1 VLEVESLTTRYG
13 AIAAIREVGLT
24 VRAGEVVCLIGPN
37 GAGKTTLLA
46 TVAGLLKPSSG
57 KISLG
62 DNDITDWAPDRI
74 LRSGLALVPEHRRIF
89 ADLTVNENLLVG
101 GVTKTAA
108 RRIELRN
115 EVVELFPALSSKMD
129 TSAGYLSGGE
139 AQQLAI
145 GRAMMAEP
153 QLLLLDE
160 PTLGLSPKLADVV
173 FDLIETLRNASL
185 TLLVVEQSA
194 QRILE
199 VADRGYVLRSGEV
212 VASGP
217 ARDLLARQDLF
228 DTYLGR
234 NVDPV

>member
-1 VLEVESLTTRYG
+1 MLEVESLTTRYG

-108 RRIELRN
+108 RRIELLN

>member
-1 VLEVESLTTRYG
+1 MLEVESLTTRYG

-37 GAGKTTLLA
+37 GAGKTTLLS
-46 TVAGLLKPSSG
+46 TIAGLLKSSSG
-57 KISLG
+57 QISLG
-62 DNDITDWAPDRI
+62 GNDITDWAPDRI

-89 ADLTVNENLLVG
+89 ADLTVNENLMVG
-101 GVTKTAA
+101 GVTKTSYKRA
-108 RRIELRN
+108 ELLN
-115 EVVELFPALSSKMD
+115 QVVELFPVLGSKLG

-160 PTLGLSPKLADVV
+160 PTLGLAPLLADVV
-173 FDLIETLRNASL
+173 FDLIGTLRTAGL

-194 QRILE
+194 RRILE
-199 VADRGYVLRSGEV
+199 VADRGYVMRSGEV
-212 VASGP
+212 VVSGL
-217 ARDLLARQDLF
+217 ADDLLARQDLF

-234 NVDPV
+234 NDDSA

>member
-185 TLLVVEQSA
+185 TLLIVEQSA

>member
-1 VLEVESLTTRYG
+1 MLEVESLTTRYG

-62 DNDITDWAPDRI
+62 DDDITDWAPDRI

-115 EVVELFPALSSKMD
+115 EVVELFPALSSKLG

-173 FDLIETLRNASL
+173 FELIETLRNASL

-234 NVDPV
+234 NADTV

>member
-1 VLEVESLTTRYG
+1 MLEVESLTTRYG

-185 TLLVVEQSA
+185 TLLIVEQSA

>member
-1 VLEVESLTTRYG
+1 MLEVESLTTRYG

-62 DNDITDWAPDRI
+62 DDDITDWAPDRI

-108 RRIELRN
+108 RRIELLN

-173 FDLIETLRNASL
+173 FDLIETLRNARL

>member
-1 VLEVESLTTRYG
+1 MLEVESLTTRYG

-46 TVAGLLKPSSG
+46 TVSGLLKPSSG

-62 DNDITDWAPDRI
+62 DDDITGWAPDRI

-173 FDLIETLRNASL
+173 FDLIETLRNARL

>member
-1 VLEVESLTTRYG
+1 MLEVESLTTRYG

-62 DNDITDWAPDRI
+62 DEDITDWAPDRI

-115 EVVELFPALSSKMD
+115 EVVELFPALSSKLG

-185 TLLVVEQSA
+185 TLLIVEQSA

-234 NVDPV
+234 NADTV

>member
-62 DNDITDWAPDRI
+62 DDDITDWAPDRI

-101 GVTKTAA
+101 GVTKTTA

-115 EVVELFPALSSKMD
+115 EVVDLFPALSSKMD

-173 FDLIETLRNASL
+173 FDLIETLRNARL

>member
-1 VLEVESLTTRYG
+1 MLEVESLTTRYG

-62 DNDITDWAPDRI
+62 DDDITSWAPDRI

-115 EVVELFPALSSKMD
+115 EVVELFPALGSKLG

-145 GRAMMAEP
+145 GRALMAEH

-212 VASGP
+212 VASGL

-234 NVDPV
+234 NVDLV

>member
-1 VLEVESLTTRYG
+1 MLEVESLTTRYG

-62 DNDITDWAPDRI
+62 DDDITDWAPDRI

-101 GVTKTAA
+101 GVTKTTA

-115 EVVELFPALSSKMD
+115 EVVDLFPALSSKMD

-173 FDLIETLRNASL
+173 FDLIETLRNARL

>member
-62 DNDITDWAPDRI
+62 DDDITDWAPDRI

-101 GVTKTAA
+101 GVTKTTA

-173 FDLIETLRNASL
+173 FDLIETLRNARL

>member
-1 VLEVESLTTRYG
+1 MLEVESLTTRYG

-62 DNDITDWAPDRI
+62 DDDITSWAPDRI

-173 FDLIETLRNASL
+173 FDLIETLRNARL

>member
-37 GAGKTTLLA
+37 GAGKTTLLS
-46 TVAGLLKPSSG
+46 TIAGLLKSSSG
-57 KISLG
+57 QISLG
-62 DNDITDWAPDRI
+62 GNDITDWAPDRI

-89 ADLTVNENLLVG
+89 ADLTVNENLMVG
-101 GVTKTAA
+101 GVTKTSNKRA
-108 RRIELRN
+108 ELLN
-115 EVVELFPALSSKMD
+115 QVVELFPVLGSKLG

-160 PTLGLSPKLADVV
+160 PTLGLAPLLADVV
-173 FDLIETLRNASL
+173 FDLIGTLRTAGL

-194 QRILE
+194 RRILE
-199 VADRGYVLRSGEV
+199 VADRGYVMRSGEV
-212 VASGP
+212 VVSGL
-217 ARDLLARQDLF
+217 ADDLLARQDLF

-234 NVDPV
+234 NDDSA

>member
-1 VLEVESLTTRYG
+1 MLEVESLTTRYG

-62 DNDITDWAPDRI
+62 DDDITDWAPDRI

>member
-37 GAGKTTLLA
+37 GAGKTTLLS
-46 TVAGLLKPSSG
+46 TIAGLLKPSSG
-57 KISLG
+57 QISLG
-62 DNDITDWAPDRI
+62 GDDITDWAPDRI

-89 ADLTVNENLLVG
+89 ADLTVNENLMVG
-101 GVTKTAA
+101 GVTKTATKRA
-108 RRIELRN
+108 ELLN
-115 EVVELFPALSSKMD
+115 QVVELFPVLGSKLG

-160 PTLGLSPKLADVV
+160 PTLGLAPLLADVV
-173 FDLIETLRNASL
+173 FDLIGTLRTAGL

-194 QRILE
+194 RRILE
-199 VADRGYVLRSGEV
+199 VADRGYVMRSGEV
-212 VASGP
+212 VVSGL
-217 ARDLLARQDLF
+217 AGDLLARQDLF

-234 NVDPV
+234 NADSA

>member
-1 VLEVESLTTRYG
+1 MLEVESLTTRYG

-101 GVTKTAA
+101 GVTKTTA

-115 EVVELFPALSSKMD
+115 EVVDLFPALSSKMD

-185 TLLVVEQSA
+185 TLLIVEQSA

>member
-1 VLEVESLTTRYG
+1 MLEVESLTTRYG

-37 GAGKTTLLA
+37 GAGKPTLLA

-62 DNDITDWAPDRI
+62 DDDITSWAPDRI

-115 EVVELFPALSSKMD
+115 EVVELFPALGSKLG

-145 GRAMMAEP
+145 GRALMAEP

-212 VASGP
+212 VASGL

-234 NVDPV
+234 NVDLV

>member
-1 VLEVESLTTRYG
+1 MLEVESLTTRYG

-62 DNDITDWAPDRI
+62 DDDITGWAPDRI

-115 EVVELFPALSSKMD
+115 EVVELFPALSSKLG

-145 GRAMMAEP
+145 GRALMAEP

-160 PTLGLSPKLADVV
+160 PTHRDTQKFQPHPLS
-173 FDLIETLRNASL
+173 R
-185 TLLVVEQSA
+185 
-194 QRILE
+194 
-199 VADRGYVLRSGEV
+199 
-212 VASGP
+212 
-217 ARDLLARQDLF
+217 
-228 DTYLGR
+228 
-234 NVDPV
+234 

>member
-1 VLEVESLTTRYG
+1 MLEVESLTTRYG

-37 GAGKTTLLA
+37 GAGKTTLLS
-46 TVAGLLKPSSG
+46 TIAGLLKPSSG
-57 KISLG
+57 QISLG
-62 DNDITDWAPDRI
+62 GDDITDWAPDRI

-89 ADLTVNENLLVG
+89 ADLTVNENLMVG
-101 GVTKTAA
+101 GVTKTATKRA
-108 RRIELRN
+108 ELLN
-115 EVVELFPALSSKMD
+115 QVVELFPVLGSKLG

-160 PTLGLSPKLADVV
+160 PTLGLAPLLADVV
-173 FDLIETLRNASL
+173 FDLIGTLRTAGL

-194 QRILE
+194 RRILE
-199 VADRGYVLRSGEV
+199 VADRGYVMRSGEV
-212 VASGP
+212 VVSGL
-217 ARDLLARQDLF
+217 AGDLLARQDLF

-234 NVDPV
+234 NADSA

>member
-1 VLEVESLTTRYG
+1 MLEVESLTTRYG

-62 DNDITDWAPDRI
+62 DDDITDWAPDRI

-101 GVTKTAA
+101 GVTKTTA

-115 EVVELFPALSSKMD
+115 EVVDLFPALSSKMD

-173 FDLIETLRNASL
+173 FDLIETLRNARL

-199 VADRGYVLRSGEV
+199 VADRGYVLRSG
-212 VASGP
+212 G
-217 ARDLLARQDLF
+217 L
-228 DTYLGR
+228 
-234 NVDPV
+234 

>member
-1 VLEVESLTTRYG
+1 MLEVDSLTTRYG

>member
-1 VLEVESLTTRYG
+1 MLEVESLTTRYG

-62 DNDITDWAPDRI
+62 DDDITDWAPDRI

-115 EVVELFPALSSKMD
+115 EVVELFPALSSKLG

-228 DTYLGR
+228 DTCLGR
-234 NVDPV
+234 NADPV

>member
-1 VLEVESLTTRYG
+1 MLEVESLTTRYG

-62 DNDITDWAPDRI
+62 DDDITSWAPDRI

-115 EVVELFPALSSKMD
+115 EVVELFPALGSKLG

-145 GRAMMAEP
+145 GRALMAEP

-160 PTLGLSPKLADVV
+160 PTLRLSPKLADVV

-212 VASGP
+212 VASGL

-234 NVDPV
+234 NVDLV

>member
-101 GVTKTAA
+101 GVTKTTA

-115 EVVELFPALSSKMD
+115 EVVDLFPALSSKMD

-185 TLLVVEQSA
+185 TLLIVEQSA

>member
-1 VLEVESLTTRYG
+1 MLEVESLTTRYG

-62 DNDITDWAPDRI
+62 DDDITDWAPDRI

-101 GVTKTAA
+101 GVTKTTA

-173 FDLIETLRNASL
+173 FDLIETLRNARL

>member
-101 GVTKTAA
+101 GVTKTTA

-115 EVVELFPALSSKMD
+115 EVVDLFPALSSKMD

-173 FDLIETLRNASL
+173 FDLIETLRNARL

>member
-1 VLEVESLTTRYG
+1 MLEVDSLTTRYG

-101 GVTKTAA
+101 GVTKTTA

-115 EVVELFPALSSKMD
+115 EVVDLFPALSSKMD

>member
-1 VLEVESLTTRYG
+1 MLEVESLTTRYG

-62 DNDITDWAPDRI
+62 DDDITDWAPDRI

-108 RRIELRN
+108 RRIELLN

>member
-1 VLEVESLTTRYG
+1 MLEVESLTTSYG

-62 DNDITDWAPDRI
+62 DDDITGWAPDRI

-115 EVVELFPALSSKMD
+115 EVVELFPALGSKLG

-145 GRAMMAEP
+145 GRALMAEP

-212 VASGP
+212 VASGL

-234 NVDPV
+234 NVDLV

>member
-89 ADLTVNENLLVG
+89 ADLPVNENLLVG

-185 TLLVVEQSA
+185 TLLIVEQSA

>member
-62 DNDITDWAPDRI
+62 DDDITSWAPDRI

-101 GVTKTAA
+101 VSPRPLPG
-108 RRIELRN
+108 E
-115 EVVELFPALSSKMD
+115 SSC
-129 TSAGYLSGGE
+129 
-139 AQQLAI
+139 
-145 GRAMMAEP
+145 AMR
-153 QLLLLDE
+153 L
-160 PTLGLSPKLADVV
+160 
-173 FDLIETLRNASL
+173 
-185 TLLVVEQSA
+185 
-194 QRILE
+194 
-199 VADRGYVLRSGEV
+199 
-212 VASGP
+212 
-217 ARDLLARQDLF
+217 
-228 DTYLGR
+228 
-234 NVDPV
+234 

>member
-1 VLEVESLTTRYG
+1 MLEVESLTTRYG

-62 DNDITDWAPDRI
+62 DDDITDWAPDRI

-173 FDLIETLRNASL
+173 FDLIETLRNARL